1 MWFWLITIVS
11 NVDNKFSDGV
21 NDYSITIWPPI
32 LVSSNYFKFAKWHKV
47 FFQYSFFS
55 SAERVWAKHF
65 QIESHKKLTK
75 VPKNLSHILFF
86 WFQQILIWI
95 FFSPG
100 FFYQVCTFKYS
111 LNEFNSIGWKILHC
125 WINIKSRFWFDFFS
139 WWNSSKYVSI
149 NL

>member
-1 MWFWLITIVS
+1 MEFMIIQLLSDHQFWYQPITL
-11 NVDNKFSDGV
+11 NLL
-21 NDYSITIWPPI
+21 NDIRFFPI
-32 LVSSNYFKFAKWHKV
+32 F
-47 FFQYSFFS
+47 FFS

-86 WFQQILIWI
+86 WFQQILIWK

-100 FFYQVCTFKYS
+100 FFFIKYLQSFNYS
-111 LNEFNSIGWKILHC
+111 LNEFNSIGWKFLHC
-125 WINIKSRFWFDFFS
+125 WINIKSRFWFDFFP
-139 WWNSSKYVSI
+139 WWNSKYVSI

>member
-1 MWFWLITIVS
+1 MELMIIQLLSDHQFWYQPITL
-11 NVDNKFSDGV
+11 NLL
-21 NDYSITIWPPI
+21 ND
-32 LVSSNYFKFAKWHKV
+32 VR
-47 FFQYSFFS
+47 FFS
-55 SAERVWAKHF
+55 
-65 QIESHKKLTK
+65 
-75 VPKNLSHILFF
+75 NILFLVQLRGF
-86 WFQQILIWI
+86 GPSISRLNLIKNWQKCQKTCPI
-95 FFSPG
+95 FCSFGFNKSWSEYSLAQA